1 MTNALFDIN
10 GDGNDQGFT
19 GSNGQAVAFKLRDDP
34 APGVTSVLFQVFDP
48 GLFDAGL
55 GIAANPP
62 RSSCDAPTIVLDN
75 GAGSTGQ
82 AVKTTAPTGTVTS
95 AFPASGAHSYIVR
108 CVVNGGQSVG
118 PNGKLGPD
126 ARLIHERIIAV
137 PNPLGTRKPIT
148 TETNQFEDDGWGQV
162 MCDLVDNEGAQQ
174 VDFKDSARAAT
185 DAPLPAYTRVGN
197 VITAVANG
205 AMPNVDTVNLNVGD
219 SFLDKDN
226 ATAADR
232 GVYVLDVKGDGSNPF
247 SATRR
252 DDFDSDFEVTSA
264 AVIPIAEGSASGPSG
279 VTAWQLITPDDI
291 EINVTD
297 LVFQEFTGGGGGGV
311 QIVAAVT
318 DLEALDVSA
327 LPQGSLLELLSFVDQ
342 FVVVISASLLAL
354 ADGITLVA
362 PTAPS
367 GDKVYVRRNLGN
379 QKWRRQAAWFI
390 DPSGGDD
397 EATGLALG
405 TALKTFSEIRRRV
418 GPNPDIHQYVT
429 VDAATASG
437 GTLVDGDKIYIDWNF
452 PDGHNVTFVT
462 NLAPVASG
470 TLTSATNRNIDT
482 KVPQF
487 IADTGAT
494 NPGAFPGRAIL
505 IDGGADITWIAEV
518 GPGGVDEAVI
528 GSVGG
533 TVLAG
538 SEDYDIF
545 EPPLMGISLLAATG
559 TASELVRFEGFRLQI
574 DAAALAAHSTVGL
587 LACRILSGSRL
598 SGRALLSLESC
609 LVDDGV
615 FWEGIDAQ
623 FQQVVLNGVQR
634 LSGGCSFKLDGEN
647 DAFNTINERP
657 QTDSG
662 IGTVDNHL
670 GNRIIIREAGDLF
683 IHRADGGSIRSCS
696 FFVNEQDVLIVAG
709 KLKGPNILAVSD
721 PEVGMAIYGKV
732 YETATGDID
741 LTGTDTDLRLGVLD
755 RAWADG
761 FHTDLTYGA
770 VFQALDE
777 SV

>member
-126 ARLIHERIIAV
+126 ATLIHERIITV
-137 PNPLGTRKPIT
+137 PNLLGTRKPIT

-174 VDFKDSARAAT
+174 VDWKDSVRAAT
-185 DAPLPAYTRVGN
+185 AAALPAYTRVGN
-197 VITAVANG
+197 VITAAVNG
-205 AMPNVDTVNLNVGD
+205 AQPNVDTVNLNVGD

-226 ATAADR
+226 ANQVDQ
-232 GVYVLDVKGDGSNPF
+232 GPYILDVKGDGSNPW

-252 DDFDSDFEVTSA
+252 QDFDSDFEVTSRA
-264 AVIPIAEGSASGPSG
+264 RIPVSEGAVNGGKDFVLTNVDPITINT
-279 VTAWQLITPDDI
+279 TA
-291 EINVTD
+291 
-297 LVFQEFTGGGGGGV
+297 LVFIEASGGGGV
-311 QIVAAVT
+311 LTVA
-318 DLEALDVSA
+318 DLTELKALDVSA
-327 LPQGSLLELLSFVDQ
+327 LAESSLIETVSLLDQ
-342 FVVVISASLLAL
+342 FIVVVSASLLAL

-418 GPNPDIHQYVT
+418 GPNPDIRQNVAID
-429 VDAATASG
+429 VATASG
-437 GTLVDGDKIYIDWNF
+437 GPLVAGDKIYIDWNF
-452 PDGHNVTFVT
+452 PDGHKVTFGS
-462 NLAPVASG
+462 NLAPVVSG

-482 KVPQF
+482 KFPQF

-505 IDGGADITWIAEV
+505 IAGGADITWIAEV
-518 GPGGVDEAVI
+518 GPGGVNEAVI

-559 TASELVRFEGFRLQI
+559 TANELVRFEGFRLQI

-598 SGRALLSLESC
+598 SGRALLSFESC
-609 LVDDGV
+609 LVDGGV

-683 IHRADGGSIRSCS
+683 IHRADGGSVRSCS

-732 YETATGDID
+732 YETATGAID
-741 LTGTDTDLRLGVLD
+741 LTGTGTDLRLGVLD

-761 FHTDLTYGA
+761 FFSDLTYGA
-770 VFQALDE
+770 HYRAFDE

>member
-34 APGVTSVLFQVFDP
+34 APGVTSVLYQVFDP

-174 VDFKDSARAAT
+174 VDWKDSVRAAT
-185 DAPLPAYTRVGN
+185 AAALPAYTRVGN
-197 VITAVANG
+197 VITAAVNG
-205 AMPNVDTVNLNVGD
+205 AQPNVDTVNLNVGD

-226 ATAADR
+226 ANQVDQ
-232 GVYVLDVKGDGSNPF
+232 GPYILDVKGDGSNPW

-252 DDFDSDFEVTSA
+252 QDFDSDFEVTSRA
-264 AVIPIAEGSASGPSG
+264 RIPVSEGAVNGGKDFVLTNVDPITINT
-279 VTAWQLITPDDI
+279 TA
-291 EINVTD
+291 
-297 LVFQEFTGGGGGGV
+297 LVFIDASGGGGV
-311 QIVAAVT
+311 LTVA
-318 DLEALDVSA
+318 DLTELKALDVSTLAESA
-327 LPQGSLLELLSFVDQ
+327 LIETVSLLDQ
-342 FVVVISASLLAL
+342 FIVVVSASLLAL

-418 GPNPDIHQYVT
+418 GPNPDIRQNVAID
-429 VDAATASG
+429 VATASG
-437 GTLVDGDKIYIDWNF
+437 GPLVAGDKIYIDWNF
-452 PDGHNVTFVT
+452 PDGHKVTFGS

-482 KVPQF
+482 KFPQF

-505 IDGGADITWIAEV
+505 IAGGADITWIAEV
-518 GPGGVDEAVI
+518 GPGGVNEAVI

-559 TASELVRFEGFRLQI
+559 TANELVRFEGFRLQI

-683 IHRADGGSIRSCS
+683 IHRADGGSVRSCS

-761 FHTDLTYGA
+761 FFSDLTYGA
-770 VFQALDE
+770 HYRAFDE